1 MDTPFQIVTASGS
14 HYECGYQH
22 GEQAKELVRRNID
35 YYYGWWGRNLKMDR
49 GMVNQRADAVIEVTK
64 EYDSGIVE
72 EMRGLA
78 DAVDVSLEEIAS
90 INGRYELA
98 WANPEQLM
106 GGCTCIAALPSAT
119 ASNKTILAQN
129 WDYRV
134 GIRDTCIALRVK
146 VEDGP
151 EVIMHTEA
159 GIIGHKGMNS
169 QGVGLGINA
178 MVSHMDRLGESV
190 PFLLVCRKVLG
201 SRRFSEAVRAFLNAK
216 RSVSYNVMIAGEGL
230 AVDLEAHPMDTS
242 IINPEGGV
250 LVHTNHFIGDRSFK
264 VRDNFVLTEPSS
276 INRYAVALEKMMGKK
291 EHSVD
296 SFKEILTDHYDHPT
310 SICYH
315 KTPGQERDHQ
325 EETVSSVI
333 MVPEE
338 RLFMAT
344 NGAPCRNEYHK
355 IPFST
360 P

>member
-1 MDTPFQIVTASGS
+1 METPFPIVTASGS

-22 GEQAKELVRRNID
+22 GEQVKELVKRNVD
-35 YYYGWWGRNLKMDR
+35 YYYGWWSRNLKMNR
-49 GMVNQRADAVIEVTK
+49 EMVNQRADAVIEVTQ
-64 EYDSGIVE
+64 EYDTGLVE

-106 GGCTCIAALPSAT
+106 GGCTCIAALPSVT
-119 ASNKTILAQN
+119 ARNKTILAQN

-134 GIRDTCIALRVK
+134 GVSDTCIALKVK
-146 VEDGP
+146 VDVGP

-169 QGVGLGINA
+169 EGIGLGINA
-178 MVSHMDRLGESV
+178 MVSDMDRLGESV
-190 PFLLVCRKVLG
+190 PFLLVCRKVLDSG
-201 SRRFSEAVRAFLNAK
+201 RFSESVRAFLNAK
-216 RSVSYNVMIAGEGL
+216 RSISYNVMIAGEGV
-230 AVDLEAHPMDTS
+230 AVDLEAHPLDTS
-242 IINPEGGV
+242 IMNPEGGV

-264 VRDNFVLTEPSS
+264 VRDNFVLAEPSS
-276 INRYAVALEKMMGKK
+276 INRYAVAQEKMKGRQD
-291 EHSVD
+291 HTLN
-296 SFKEILTDHYDHPT
+296 SFKEILTNHYDHPT

-315 KTPGQERDHQ
+315 QTPSQEQDHQ

-338 RLFMAT
+338 RLFIAT
-344 NGAPCRNEYHK
+344 RGPPCRNEYHR
-355 IPFST
+355 IPFSS